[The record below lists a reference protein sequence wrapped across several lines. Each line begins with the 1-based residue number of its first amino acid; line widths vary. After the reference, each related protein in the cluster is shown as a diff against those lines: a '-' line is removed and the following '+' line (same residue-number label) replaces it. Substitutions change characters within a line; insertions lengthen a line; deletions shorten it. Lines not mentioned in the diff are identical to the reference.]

1 MDVQIVLGV
10 TPHEWGSR
18 LADWIADHSEH
29 LTVRDRYALEAS
41 DVLGYDYDCL
51 VVDHH
56 ASMLT
61 SQLVA
66 QLHREGRAIVGVDDP
81 ALPSTKQRLV
91 RLGVD
96 ATVPNTAEPRF
107 FVEHINDVVRTRTR
121 PRRDFEDVFADF
133 DVSLDPGT
141 DEPDA
146 HPEASGPRLPVVV
159 VTGASEG
166 VGATELAIEMAAA
179 LRRRDRSAV
188 VVDADM
194 VAPSLAQRLFVSTN
208 DMRRSNL
215 LTAID
220 AVHRGSG
227 SLTGCVTETTAGCA
241 LVCGLEQPGA
251 WETIAA
257 DEVAGVVKELSER
270 FSYTIVQTAAPIEQL
285 PSGRNQIGRR
295 MLEIADRVLVVA
307 DATPIG
313 LQRLTRWMWFASTLL
328 DPSMVHVVCNH
339 SNPETRAAIEQEVLR
354 TLPQST
360 IDHLP
365 HDGRVRAASW
375 ALELIGSGP
384 YTRAVA
390 DILDHRFPDT
400 RPQRTG
406 RIARLRGHR

>member
-1 MDVQIVLGV
+1 VDVQIVLGV
-10 TPHEWGSR
+10 TSHEWGSR

-29 LTVRDRYALEAS
+29 LTVRDRYALEAA
-41 DVLGYDYDCL
+41 DVLTYDYDCL
-51 VVDHH
+51 VVDHQ

-66 QLHREGRAIVGVDDP
+66 QLHREGRVIVGVEDP
-81 ALPSTKQRLV
+81 AQPSTKERLV

-96 ATVPNTAEPRF
+96 ATVPSSAEPRL
-107 FVEHINDVVRTRTR
+107 FVERITAVVQAR
-121 PRRDFEDVFADF
+121 PHREFEDVIADF
-133 DVSLDPGT
+133 DVSLDP
-141 DEPDA
+141 DAAEPDA
-146 HPEASGPRLPVVV
+146 HAAAAGPRSPIVV

-166 VGATELAIEMAAA
+166 VGATELTVELGAA
-179 LRRRDRSAV
+179 LRRRDQSVV
-188 VVDADM
+188 VVDADL

-208 DMRRSNL
+208 DIRTSNL

-227 SLTGCVTETTAGCA
+227 SLTACVTQTTAGCA

-270 FSYTIVQTAAPIEQL
+270 FTYTVVQTAAPIEEL
-285 PSGRNQIGRR
+285 PSDRYQVGRR
-295 MLEIADRVLVVA
+295 MLEIADRVLVVT
-307 DATPIG
+307 DATPVG

-328 DPSMVHVVCNH
+328 DPAIVHVVCNH
-339 SNPETRAAIEQEVLR
+339 SNPETRAGIEQEVLR

-365 HDGRVRAASW
+365 HDGRVRAAAW
-375 ALELIGSGP
+375 ALELVATGP

-390 DILDHRFPDT
+390 GILDERFPDT
-400 RPQRTG
+400 RPQRARRLARRRG
-406 RIARLRGHR
+406 RS